1 MAILSDDSDEIE
13 APHGG
18 GGALFALIVIGVS
31 ILALLG
37 AVWGSSIRIQ

>member
-1 MAILSDDSDEIE
+1 MAIRLDDSDEIE

-31 ILALLG
+31 ILALVG
-37 AVWGSSIRIQ
+37 AVWGSSLRIQ